1 MTIEL
6 TNMPHALAICRCALR
21 LIKLTSIKHGTSLL
35 HGAVVQSCNASY
47 NRLIKLYNTPACTL
61 GSALEAPSASVIQL
75 SILFILSAA
84 ANTAST
90 PRSSL
95 NVLRNS
101 NANSRRTFRH
111 SPYGIKPEVMALH
124 KESLYSV
131 EERPL

>member
-21 LIKLTSIKHGTSLL
+21 LIKLTSMKHGTSLL

-47 NRLIKLYNTPACTL
+47 NRWVNLYNAVACTV

-75 SILFILSAA
+75 SILSILSAA

-90 PRSSL
+90 SRSSL

-111 SPYGIKPEVMALH
+111 SSYDIKPEVTALH
-124 KESLYSV
+124 KESLYSA
-131 EERPL
+131 EEMPL